1 MIIGGVFSFFSQDR
15 SRDAD
20 RGKEGGMSA
29 RERLREE
36 RLIEEERR
44 RKNGEDDD
52 SLTREDDDRRF
63 RDDRRDRRSPPI
75 RSMDRGYVIEFL
87 VVKEVT
93 Q

>member
-1 MIIGGVFSFFSQDR
+1 MLILLINNGVFSFFSQDR

-44 RKNGEDDD
+44 RRNGEDDD
-52 SLTREDDDRRF
+52 SLRRNDDDDRRF

-75 RSMDRGYVIEFL
+75 RSMDRG
-87 VVKEVT
+87 
-93 Q
+93 